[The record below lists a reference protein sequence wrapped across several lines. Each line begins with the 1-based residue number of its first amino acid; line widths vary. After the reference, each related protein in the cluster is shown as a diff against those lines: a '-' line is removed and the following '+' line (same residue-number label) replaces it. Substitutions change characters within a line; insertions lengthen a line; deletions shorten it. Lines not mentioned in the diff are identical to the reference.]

1 MKDKFQNPQEQLS
14 LQDLVTKAVGGA
26 LSPETVTDLEYV
38 MTTSAFGYEYA
49 KSALKQE
56 GDFGFQSE
64 RLLNEIDSHKQTY
77 FFARNK
83 LRDLDAQRVDDLE
96 RELQIQKLL
105 VFSDRIQYL
114 N

>member
-1 MKDKFQNPQEQLS
+1 MKDKFQNQQEGLS
-14 LQDLVTKAVGGA
+14 LQEVVTKAVGGA

-49 KSALKQE
+49 KTALRQE

-64 RLLNEIDSHKQTY
+64 KLLSEIDSHKQTY

-83 LRDLDAQRVDDLE
+83 LKGLDAHRVDELE
-96 RELQIQKLL
+96 KELQIQKLL
-105 VFSDRIQYL
+105 VFSDRVQYL

>member
-1 MKDKFQNPQEQLS
+1 MKDKFQNQQESLS
-14 LQDLVTKAVGGA
+14 LQQLITKAVGGV

-56 GDFGFQSE
+56 GDYGFQSE
-64 RLLNEIDSHKQTY
+64 KLLNEIDSHKQTY

-83 LRDLDAQRVDDLE
+83 LKDLDAQRVDNLE

>member
-1 MKDKFQNPQEQLS
+1 MKDKCENQPNELS
-14 LQDLVTKAVGGA
+14 LLVTRAVGHA

-49 KSALKQE
+49 KCALKQE

-83 LRDLDAQRVDDLE
+83 LKDLDEQRVRDLE
-96 RELQIQKLL
+96 KELQIQKLL

>member
-1 MKDKFQNPQEQLS
+1 MKDKIPNQHEGLS
-14 LQDLVTKAVGGA
+14 LQEVVTKAVGGA

-49 KSALKQE
+49 KSALSQE

-64 RLLNEIDSHKQTY
+64 KLLCEIDSHKQTY

-83 LRDLDAQRVDDLE
+83 LKGLDARRVDELE
-96 RELQIQKLL
+96 RELKIQKLL
-105 VFSDRIQYL
+105 
-114 N
+114 